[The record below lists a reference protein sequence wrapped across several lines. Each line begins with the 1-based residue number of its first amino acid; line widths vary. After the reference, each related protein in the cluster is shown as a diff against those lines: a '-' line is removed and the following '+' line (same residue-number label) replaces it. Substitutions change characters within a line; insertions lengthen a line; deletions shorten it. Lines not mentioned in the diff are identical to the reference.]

1 MEKQITMPKL
11 GVTMEEG
18 RISAWRYDVGD
29 YVEAGCVLVDIESDK
44 LVNEYESMESGVL
57 LEIYA
62 NAGDVVSVGSPIC
75 IIGETGEGA
84 AIPAQEASSPEPLV
98 AETPD
103 EPTCRLNVPE
113 AAVTSVSDSPGPSSW
128 IKAMP
133 RVRKFAKE
141 QGVCLAEIKPTGYG
155 GMITMNDVKAGMKE
169 IDAAQASDAVAQTFR
184 PVNILPLTGM
194 RGAVAKKMSMSNE
207 NVPQGTQF
215 WRVDATELLQLQSFM
230 EPSIKRATGHNL
242 SLTALLV
249 KALGKA
255 IPEHPILN
263 SVIIENQILQY
274 TSANIA
280 VAVAVNN
287 GLMTPVIHNAETLSL
302 AEIVVMLRTL
312 ADNARKGSLRAVDLA
327 DATFVLTNLGMYGT
341 RFFTPLINPPQTVM
355 LGVGKV
361 EEEAVVRGGQIVAR
375 PILPLSITL
384 DHRAIDGVPAAQF
397 MSRLKELLETPWSE
411 RIIDI
416 SF

>member
-1 MEKQITMPKL
+1 
-11 GVTMEEG
+11 
-18 RISAWRYDVGD
+18 
-29 YVEAGCVLVDIESDK
+29 
-44 LVNEYESMESGVL
+44 
-57 LEIYA
+57 
-62 NAGDVVSVGSPIC
+62 
-75 IIGETGEGA
+75 
-84 AIPAQEASSPEPLV
+84 
-98 AETPD
+98 
-103 EPTCRLNVPE
+103 
-113 AAVTSVSDSPGPSSW
+113 
-128 IKAMP
+128 
-133 RVRKFAKE
+133 
-141 QGVCLAEIKPTGYG
+141 
-155 GMITMNDVKAGMKE
+155 MNDVKAGMKE